1 MELKFKKLSPDAI
14 APERKSEFAVGSDLC
29 VNESKTIP
37 SNDGMMMM
45 FDIYAY
51 VHRHVGP
58 TAAAS
63 AHSAFGQRPLTQP
76 LHHTKPWVVGCYYK
90 YIICNT

>member
-1 MELKFKKLSPDAI
+1 MNSSIHVDNNGKDILILGKGPTQGL
-14 APERKSEFAVGSDLC
+14 
-29 VNESKTIP
+29 
-37 SNDGMMMM
+37 MMM

-63 AHSAFGQRPLTQP
+63 AHSAFRQQPFRQP
-76 LHHTKPWVVGCYYK
+76 LHHTKPWLVGYYYK
-90 YIICNT
+90 YVICNT